1 LRQEIDVTKIVI
13 PLVKMPE
20 IYVPPAAKS
29 QQQVHT
35 CLSTPLLLHNLHNV
49 IFWNVTLTVNL
60 FHLICFSQIEI
71 EGNAL
76 KHIKVKVRLI
86 DDWTLVWESRNTS
99 AINPVS
105 IWAPGLGGSFLKR
118 NKKAVCTGHYA
129 VAGLSSGSS
138 KPPKTLKGAM
148 LIELTDKQTNTLSR
162 SNVLDEQHVN
172 FLMPHP
178 VCRHFL
184 FFVRI

>member
-1 LRQEIDVTKIVI
+1 LRQEIDITKIVI

-35 CLSTPLLLHNLHNV
+35 CFLTLFLLHNLHNV
-49 IFWNVTLTVNL
+49 IFWNVTFDL

-178 VCRHFL
+178 VCRRFL